1 MSKGKHSQRLD
12 LSRLDVRAGNV
23 LRRLGVDTIEKLLA
37 VTQQDMTAMR
47 NCGSLTIAKILRLQ
61 DEYGKGPSFIKYQQ
75 ETIDKAISTSRADM
89 NRVLGVAIAAGE
101 VVAGAKPDGRY
112 HCRVSKQR
120 YNMLRRALE
129 ALRKQQGG
137 YGVS

>member
-1 MSKGKHSQRLD
+1 MSKGKRSQRLD
-12 LSRLDVRAGNV
+12 LSRLDVRAVNV

-47 NCGSLTIAKILRLQ
+47 NCGRLTIAKIIRLQ
-61 DEYGKGPSFIKYQQ
+61 AEYGKRPSFIKYQR
-75 ETIDKAISTSRADM
+75 ETIDKTIAGGWSYM
-89 NRVLGVAIAAGE
+89 NRLIGVAIAAGQ

-137 YGVS
+137 